1 MYMAKKLV
9 KKRKIKLLPCLIVLL
24 VLGGLSFVVYFF
36 LKLPI
41 LNLIVENTTYLND
54 DYILELAEV
63 KDYPSFWLSSTSN
76 MERKLENS
84 PYISEAKVER
94 KFFHILVFNI
104 DENKPLFIN
113 NTNNTVVFSDKE
125 EVSVSDRIDLFRIP
139 RLINYVPDNKYQSFI
154 KGMAN
159 IKKDILGKISDIE
172 YQPND
177 YDKDRF
183 LLYMDDGN
191 MVYLTLTK
199 FDMINYYNDVLSQ
212 LENRKGI
219 LYLDNGNHFQ
229 IME

>member
-1 MYMAKKLV
+1 MLVAKKLV
-9 KKRKIKLLPCLIVLL
+9 KKRRIKLLPLFIVLL
-24 VLGGLSFVVYFF
+24 VIGGLSFGVYFF
-36 LKLPI
+36 LHLPI

-54 DYILELAEV
+54 DYVLDLAGV
-63 KDYPSFWLSSTSN
+63 KNYPSFWLSSTKD
-76 MERKLENS
+76 MEQVLKES
-84 PYISEAKVER
+84 PYITSVDVKRE
-94 KFFHILVFNI
+94 FFHVLVI
-104 DENKPLFIN
+104 DVKENEPLFIN
-113 NTNNTVVFSDKE
+113 HTNQTVVFSDKE
-125 EVSVSDRIDLFRIP
+125 EVPVSEEVDLFRVP
-139 RLINYVPDNKYQSFI
+139 RLINYVPDNKYDSFI
-154 KGMAN
+154 EGMSN
-159 IKKDILGKISDIE
+159 IERDILGKISDIE

-219 LYLDNGNHFQ
+219 LYLDSGNHFQ